1 MLKYKKYFKISANG
15 LLATCNEKNCN
26 AIIKCPNRTTSG
38 MKYHIEE
45 KHKIKL
51 NDDSQD
57 QEPNEKK
64 AKTNSIMSNFVQ
76 IKKPPVEELLSR
88 EACQG
93 KILA

>member
-1 MLKYKKYFKISANG
+1 MSKYKKYFKISPNG
-15 LLATCNEKNCN
+15 LLATCNICN
-26 AIIKCPNRTTSG
+26 AIIKCPNYATSG
-38 MKYHIEE
+38 LKYHVEE
-45 KHKIKL
+45 KHKIKM
-51 NDDSQD
+51 NDDS

-76 IKKPPVEELLSR
+76 VKKPPIEELLSR